1 MKLIRFII
9 ACYLLFLA
17 VYPCSDRE
25 TCVDER
31 KAGITFIES
40 GTHNHSNEEQDFCT
54 PFCICSCCAAHIQ
67 LNYTTDISLATLDHN
82 TKLVTLYFE
91 RPLLNNAKAIWQPPK
106 LS

>member
-1 MKLIRFII
+1 MKLTRFII

-17 VYPCSDRE
+17 VYPCSDKE
-25 TCVDER
+25 TCADEQ
-31 KAGITFIES
+31 KAGITFVENS
-40 GTHNHSNEEQDFCT
+40 SHNHSNAEQDFCT

-67 LNYTTDISLATLDHN
+67 LNYTTDISLAMLEHN

-91 RPLLNNAKAIWQPPK
+91 RPLLNDAKAIWQPPK